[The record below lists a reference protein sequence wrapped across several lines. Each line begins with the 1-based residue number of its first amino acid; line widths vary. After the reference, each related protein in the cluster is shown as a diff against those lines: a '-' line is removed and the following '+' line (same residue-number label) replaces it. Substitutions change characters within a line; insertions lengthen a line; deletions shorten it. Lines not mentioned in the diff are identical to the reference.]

1 MTDVTLFGESPFDA
15 IRRTDESGE
24 YWSARELMPL
34 LGYDRWEN
42 FTQSVERAK
51 TAAWNSEGEASAQ
64 VHFRDARKML
74 PIGNG
79 AHRNI
84 GDRHLTRFGAYLVA
98 MNGDPRKPEIAA
110 AQTYFA
116 VKTREAETARPSL
129 PDISTPTGVL
139 AMAEQFAATAR
150 QLVEATARV
159 AELEPKA
166 AAVDAYMD
174 ASEVFLVS
182 EVAKTLKVQEKK
194 LRQHCY
200 DRKILMAHPARRN
213 EPYAQYVTDGYFEI
227 KSRPVEVRGEPRAF
241 NTTYVTTAGVEFLR
255 RSLTRAG
262 LLGDGPRLSLVRPG
276 GVA

>member
-1 MTDVTLFGESPFDA
+1 MTDLNLFGTSPFDA
-15 IRRTDESGE
+15 IRRVDETGE
-24 YWSARELMPL
+24 YWTGRDLAPVMEYLK
-34 LGYDRWEN
+34 WEN
-42 FTQSVERAK
+42 FAAVIGKAKYSLSLVEGADAAAHHFL
-51 TAAWNSEGEASAQ
+51 TAGSDGGRW
-64 VHFRDARKML
+64 
-74 PIGNG
+74 GNQ
-79 AHRNI
+79 RL
-84 GDRHLTRFGAYLVA
+84 DDYRLTRFGAYLTAMAGDDSKKAVA
-98 MNGDPRKPEIAA
+98 EARV
-110 AQTYFA
+110 YFA
-116 VKTREAETARPSL
+116 VKTREAEVRPSL
-129 PDISTPTGVL
+129 PDISTPSGVL

-200 DRKILMAHPARRN
+200 DRRILMAHPARRN
-213 EPYAQYVTDGYFEI
+213 EPYAQYVTAGYFEI

-241 NTTYVTTAGVEFLR
+241 NTTYVTTSGVEFLR

-262 LLGDGPRLSLVRPG
+262 LIGDGPRLTVVRADG
-276 GVA
+276 A

>member
-1 MTDVTLFGESPFDA
+1 MTDMTLFGSSPFDA
-15 IRRTDESGE
+15 IRFVDEHGKE
-24 YWSARELMPL
+24 RWSARGLMDL
-34 LGYDRWEN
+34 MAYTRWESFQVPVN
-42 FTQSVERAK
+42 RAMK
-51 TAAWNSEGEASAQ
+51 AASNTGLDVTSLFRRSPEKVTGGRPGGDYDLDREA
-64 VHFRDARKML
+64 
-74 PIGNG
+74 
-79 AHRNI
+79 
-84 GDRHLTRFGAYLVA
+84 AYLVA
-98 MNGDPRKPEIAA
+98 MNGDPNKSEVAA
-110 AQTYFA
+110 AQVYFA
-116 VKTREAETARPSL
+116 VKTREAEVRPSL
-129 PDISTPTGVL
+129 PDISTPSGVL

-200 DRKILMAHPARRN
+200 DRRILMAHPARRN
-213 EPYAQYVTDGYFEI
+213 EPYAQYVTAGYFEI

-262 LLGDGPRLSLVRPG
+262 LLGDGPRLVALPG
-276 GVA
+276 GSA

>member
-1 MTDVTLFGESPFDA
+1 MTDMDLFGGSPFDS
-15 IRRTDESGE
+15 IRRIDRTGE
-24 YWSARELMPL
+24 YWTGRELMPL
-34 LGYDRWEN
+34 LGYEQWRRFED
-42 FTQSVERAK
+42 SIERAI
-51 TAAWNSEGEASAQ
+51 AAASNAGHNTDRAFCRLRQEATGGRPAYDY
-64 VHFRDARKML
+64 R
-74 PIGNG
+74 
-79 AHRNI
+79 
-84 GDRHLTRFGAYLVA
+84 LTRYAAYLVA

-116 VKTREAETARPSL
+116 VKTREAEVRPSL
-129 PDISTPTGVL
+129 PDISTPSGVL

-150 QLVEATARV
+150 RLVEATARV

-200 DRKILMAHPARRN
+200 DRRILMAHPARRN
-213 EPYAQYVTDGYFEI
+213 EPYAQYVTAGYFEI

-241 NTTYVTTAGVEFLR
+241 NTTYVTTQGVEFLR

-262 LLGDGPRLSLVRPG
+262 LLGDGPRLTVVRADG
-276 GVA
+276 A